1 MSKSTF
7 IVARSRYNFVQ
18 SLCLKKKM
26 YYYQREKDIFIMIL
40 DTYAAVLSEE
50 FKF

>member
-1 MSKSTF
+1 
-7 IVARSRYNFVQ
+7 
-18 SLCLKKKM
+18 M

-50 FKF
+50 FKFQLSV